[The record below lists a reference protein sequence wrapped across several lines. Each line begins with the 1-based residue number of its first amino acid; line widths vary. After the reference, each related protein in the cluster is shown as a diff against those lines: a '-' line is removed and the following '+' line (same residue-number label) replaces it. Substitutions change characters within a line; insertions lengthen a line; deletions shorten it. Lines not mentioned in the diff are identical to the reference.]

1 MRQQQDFQATSPP
14 GCSGTHAAVGL
25 WVNGTSRKISPSAF
39 CCSSGESSGA
49 RTSQSC
55 NIQSRESW
63 GWGWG
68 WGVQRKLQIFLYIS
82 LVEKIHIDPYKFH
95 ISVAVLGRVYRLLL
109 TSCRLNHLR
118 WCYSSRFLLHVEV
131 QLQPNCKQNL
141 NGGASSCRRVGKHA
155 ESQL

>member
-1 MRQQQDFQATSPP
+1 MRRGTERGKATEVHSNRRHVKKKKKARDPGESVRQQQDFQATSPP

-68 WGVQRKLQIFLYIS
+68 CGGVQCKFQIFLYIS
-82 LVEKIHIDPYKFH
+82 LAEKIHLNPYTLH
-95 ISVAVLGRVYRLLL
+95 ILVAER
-109 TSCRLNHLR
+109 
-118 WCYSSRFLLHVEV
+118 SSGTCL
-131 QLQPNCKQNL
+131 
-141 NGGASSCRRVGKHA
+141 
-155 ESQL
+155 